1 MKQLV
6 WGNMAALSLDA
17 AAAEVVVAAAAA
29 EVASAADHRHDN
41 KIHLLQN
48 DGKYS

>member
-1 MKQLV
+1 
-6 WGNMAALSLDA
+6 MAALSLDA
-17 AAAEVVVAAAAA
+17 AAAEVVVVAAAAA